1 MDSQITNVVA
11 VAIPVIGAVVW
22 LVRLEGRINLADSRH
37 ADIKD
42 DLKEI
47 KQTLSVIQRSM
58 NGGGPFR
65 S

>member
-1 MDSQITNVVA
+1 MDSQVTNVVA
-11 VAIPVIGAVVW
+11 VVVPVIGAVVW

-42 DLKEI
+42 DLREI
-47 KQTLSVIQRSM
+47 KQTLGSIQRSM
-58 NGGGPFR
+58 NGGGPFK

>member
-1 MDSQITNVVA
+1 MDSQVTNVMA